1 MIAHYSVICRREELK
16 SIRDRLGAELET
28 HGITGLLRDQ
38 VVLAVDEACANAIIH
53 GNDCDE
59 NRTIRIEAELREGI
73 LTVRIYDVGQFEFDP
88 KLLERDID
96 YFIRNKMKGG
106 LGLKL
111 IHAIMDEVRF
121 DLVDGVCV
129 CTMIKAVP
137 VS

>member
-1 MIAHYSVICRREELK
+1 MIANYSVVCRREELK
-16 SIRDRLGAELET
+16 SIRDRFGSELET
-28 HGITGLLRDQ
+28 HGIRGLLRDQ
-38 VVLAVDEACANAIIH
+38 VVLSVDEACANAIIH

-59 NRTIRIEAELREGI
+59 TRMIRIEAELRESI
-73 LTVRIYDVGQFEFDP
+73 LTIRIYDVGQFEFDP
-88 KLLERDID
+88 RLLDRDID
-96 YFIRNKMKGG
+96 FFIRNKMKGG

-137 VS
+137 SS